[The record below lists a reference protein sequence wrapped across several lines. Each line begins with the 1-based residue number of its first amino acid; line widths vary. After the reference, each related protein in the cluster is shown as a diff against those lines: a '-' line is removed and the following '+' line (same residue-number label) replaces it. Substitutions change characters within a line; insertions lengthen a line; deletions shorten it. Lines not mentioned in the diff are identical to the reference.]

1 LIRFQSDAD
10 RMKRHRK
17 RKSAKSEVEALE
29 LRQHMSAT
37 SFAGGVL
44 SLEGVA
50 NQNNSFTVRAIDN
63 NAVVYGIAN
72 NQGQVVEASQ
82 VKKIVVYTGDDT
94 DTVSINRNS
103 PFSVEV
109 ISTTGAISWVAP
121 GQTETF
127 GPAAT
132 HVATPAST
140 PAPSNTGSSGN
151 SANSGS
157 SSSSS
162 GSSGSSDSNDPIST
176 STSSSSSNADTPK
189 PVITITSATT
199 VLTNQTV
206 NVQAL
211 ASTFGDSDSLHST
224 ITWNFGDPGS
234 QYNQLVGFNAAHAYA
249 NPGVY
254 TITLTITTPDGHT
267 ADVTT
272 TVTVKPFTGTTIYVS
287 TSGSD
292 SNSGLSPNDPI
303 QSIARANELMGNN
316 TQILFERG
324 DTFTTANPNSPLLD
338 NGYQNVFIG
347 AYGTGANPIIFYNG
361 PKDNGTIISST
372 NSAVGLT
379 VEGLTFDSIY
389 TNNGATGMIPSA
401 IIPGGSDIAVLNN
414 TFYNVQG
421 DVGLSTAPTNVL
433 IQGNTSPEASA
444 LQGYFVW
451 VQGNDIAIVGNTVAG
466 SAGQSIVR
474 VEGAN
479 NLLIAENNITS
490 QFKGSLVLQQ
500 GNYAY
505 VYDNVVNGVIAVGPL
520 DNTLPSSMAQPDAQF
535 TNCVLDSNQV
545 WGPVQI
551 EPNAINTLAE
561 NNVIYSVSGSDGFE
575 IFATTSL
582 FPNRQA
588 QYVYL
593 LNNTVYDNGQQ
604 TYFLNLQDGQALGV
618 VMDNNLFYD
627 PNFNGATSAVFVAEG
642 SINSFSQIQ
651 NNVWPDAPKM
661 NFFIGSAP
669 GGTAGYLT
677 PAQWEATGVPTG
689 DVYQNTA
696 PAAGTNDVE
705 ADGITD
711 GSDLPADATPT
722 QTMQA
727 EAADI

>member
-1 LIRFQSDAD
+1 
-10 RMKRHRK
+10 MKRHRK
-17 RKSAKSEVEALE
+17 RKAAKSEVEALE
-29 LRQHMSAT
+29 IRQHMSAT
-37 SFAGGVL
+37 FASGVMTL
-44 SLEGVA
+44 AGVV
-50 NQNNSFTVRAIDN
+50 NQNNTFTVQAVDN

-72 NQGQVVEASQ
+72 NQGQVAQTSQ
-82 VKKIVVYTGDDT
+82 VKKIVVYTGKDT

-132 HVATPAST
+132 PVADPAVT
-140 PAPSNTGSSGN
+140 PAPTNTGASSG
-151 SANSGS
+151 STNSGS
-157 SSSSS
+157 SSESS
-162 GSSGSSDSNDPIST
+162 GSSGSTGSI
-176 STSSSSSNADTPK
+176 SSSGSSSATSADTPN

-199 VLTNQTV
+199 VMTDQSV

-211 ASTFGDSDSLHST
+211 ASKFGDSDSLHST

-254 TITLTITTPDGHT
+254 TITLTITTPDGHSAEAT
-267 ADVTT
+267 A
-272 TVTVKPFTGTTIYVS
+272 TVTVQPWTGATIYVS

-292 SNSGLSPNDPI
+292 SNNGLSANDPI

-316 TQILFERG
+316 TRILFERG

-347 AYGTGANPIIFYNG
+347 AYGTGANPIIYYNG
-361 PKDNGTIISST
+361 PKDNGSLISST

-401 IIPGGSDIAVLNN
+401 IIPGGNDIAVLNN

-421 DVGLSTAPTNVL
+421 DVGLSAAPTNVL
-433 IQGNTSPEASA
+433 IQGNSSPEASA

-490 QFKGSLVLQQ
+490 QLKGSLVLQQ

-520 DNTLPSSMAQPDAQF
+520 DNTLPSSVAQPDAQF

-551 EPNAINTLAE
+551 EPNAINTVAE
-561 NNVIYSVSGSDGFE
+561 NNVIYSVNGTNGFE
-575 IFATTSL
+575 VFATTSL
-582 FPNRQA
+582 FPNRQV
-588 QYVYL
+588 QNLYL
-593 LNNTVYDNGQQ
+593 LNNTVYDTGQQ
-604 TYFLNLQDGQALGV
+604 TYFLNLQNGQAQGI
-618 VMDNNLFYD
+618 VMDNNVFYD
-627 PNFNGATSAVFVAEG
+627 PNFTGATQVVYVAEG
-642 SINSFSQIQ
+642 SISSFSQIKD
-651 NNVWPDAPKM
+651 NAWPASPKVD
-661 NFFIGSAP
+661 FFVGAS
-669 GGTAGYLT
+669 GGTLT
-677 PAQWEATGVPTG
+677 PAQWEATGIPTG
-689 DVYQNTA
+689 DVYSNTA
-696 PAAGTNDVE
+696 PAAGTNDVTV
-705 ADGITD
+705 DGVTA

-722 QTMQA
+722 QSMQA
-727 EAADI
+727 EAANI